1 MDLQDKTFT
10 WHDKYC
16 EPNIETHVFSC
27 QVDEDETYK
36 NMLNQLSFIPVTVF
50 LLFQSLVFALYYL
63 KQ

>member
-36 NMLNQLSFIPVTVF
+36 NMLNQLSFIEIDEKGFSVMDIH
-50 LLFQSLVFALYYL
+50 A
-63 KQ
+63 

>member
-36 NMLNQLSFIPVTVF
+36 NMLNQLSFIEIDENGFSV
-50 LLFQSLVFALYYL
+50 
-63 KQ
+63 

>member
-36 NMLNQLSFIPVTVF
+36 NMLNQLSFIEIDERGFSVMDIH
-50 LLFQSLVFALYYL
+50 A
-63 KQ
+63 